1 MRKHFVVVHWGRFA
15 NLEWNARIGLFN
27 VEAYARFVIVG
38 NETCQKLDARMHTAG
53 KRERYG
59 YCNRTCRCNHLPT
72 SAYGGGV
79 SAESHCG
86 AGWGAGSTPLER
98 VPGIPDI
105 FLYSKDALVSYIYF

>member
-1 MRKHFVVVHWGRFA
+1 M
-15 NLEWNARIGLFN
+15 
-27 VEAYARFVIVG
+27 
-38 NETCQKLDARMHTAG
+38 KLVKSSMQGCILQEKERDMATAI
-53 KRERYG
+53 EDLSM
-59 YCNRTCRCNHLPT
+59 CNHLPT

-105 FLYSKDALVSYIYF
+105 FLYSKDALVSVIILIKSSLCRHPAGIFGNFVQLYPELNYPSNLI

>member
-1 MRKHFVVVHWGRFA
+1 M
-15 NLEWNARIGLFN
+15 
-27 VEAYARFVIVG
+27 
-38 NETCQKLDARMHTAG
+38 
-53 KRERYG
+53 
-59 YCNRTCRCNHLPT
+59 CNHLPT

-105 FLYSKDALVSYIYF
+105 FLYSKDALVSVIIYNKIFIAADDRHFLEILCH

>member
-1 MRKHFVVVHWGRFA
+1 M
-15 NLEWNARIGLFN
+15 
-27 VEAYARFVIVG
+27 
-38 NETCQKLDARMHTAG
+38 KLVKSSMQGCILQEKERDMATAI
-53 KRERYG
+53 EDLSM
-59 YCNRTCRCNHLPT
+59 CNHLPT

-105 FLYSKDALVSYIYF
+105 FFIPRLRIRNNSNKKSSSAFFGNFVPLYPKLNGVVT